1 MNGLLLFFFAE
12 LATVAIVVPAST
24 VPGRW
29 LLPKLGRVFIALLL
43 VLLPLLGAVSLWLP
57 NQGLLGV
64 IHLQLMV
71 IGFALG
77 VAGVA
82 ALAGRFAQWG
92 GPAAV
97 TIVALLVLA
106 TPFWGDV
113 VFNIDSEPVSEFSRS
128 ALVVANP
135 LFVVAARLDSYDWL
149 HGNVLYGTY
158 RGVKL
163 TRLGEDFPDAPASL
177 WRITVGYAALGL
189 VAAGIAG
196 LVQPRRRPPES
207 DPRPETTAHRRS
219 DESGLSAGQR
229 SGHCRATLL

>member
-12 LATVAIVVPAST
+12 LATVAIVVPAWI

-29 LLPKLGRVFIALLL
+29 ILPKLGRVFAALLL
-43 VLLPLLGAVSLWLP
+43 VLLPLLGAVRLWLP
-57 NQGLLGV
+57 DQSLLDV

-71 IGFALG
+71 IGFAVG

-82 ALAGRFAQWG
+82 ALTSRFAQWG

-113 VFNIDSEPVSEFSRS
+113 AFNLDSEPVSRFSRS

-149 HGNVLYGTY
+149 HGDVLYGTY
-158 RGVKL
+158 RGIKL
-163 TRLGEDFPDAPASL
+163 TRLGEDFPDSPVSL
-177 WRITVGYAALGL
+177 WPLAAGYVGLGL
-189 VAAGIAG
+189 VTAGIAG
-196 LVQPRRRPPES
+196 LVPPRRRPPES
-207 DPRPETTAHRRS
+207 VARPA
-219 DESGLSAGQR
+219 
-229 SGHCRATLL
+229 